1 MFAVM
6 SHGIRSDRCLYAKNQ
21 SSDHRP
27 MRISKCDAVAR
38 FTILA
43 SDKSRQVTVRLK
55 HVDAVFYSAWDLL
68 KVLTEDNTHESISF
82 SDAPEIADRLKWIFV
97 EEPAIVDVSAEA
109 LRQRF
114 REWALAENP
123 GVIPNLPQGYSLS
136 WPKMALGPHSIARA
150 DMTNIS

>member
-1 MFAVM
+1 M
-6 SHGIRSDRCLYAKNQ
+6 SSISVLPSPQRAPRWRGVSAERQ
-21 SSDHRP
+21 S
-27 MRISKCDAVAR
+27 
-38 FTILA
+38 T
-43 SDKSRQVTVRLK
+43 
-55 HVDAVFYSAWDLL
+55 VFYSAWDLL